1 MLRPMTKH
9 LILATAI
16 ATASATFTTVQAA
29 EPECPPLLNHEFTKL
44 NSADSV
50 NLCQQ
55 FQGQVLL
62 VVNTASQCG
71 FTPQYEGLETLY
83 QTYKDQG
90 FAVIGFPSNDFFQDR
105 GNEENTAKVC
115 YLDYGVTFPMMNRS
129 AVRGSDANPV
139 FKQLTNDSGITPK
152 WNFYKYLVDRNGKVL
167 TVFASTTKPND
178 PKLTQSIEQLLT
190 QAQ

>member
-90 FAVIGFPSNDFFQDR
+90 LPLSVSRPMTSSRTEAMKKTRQKSATWI
-105 GNEENTAKVC
+105 TA
-115 YLDYGVTFPMMNRS
+115 
-129 AVRGSDANPV
+129 
-139 FKQLTNDSGITPK
+139 
-152 WNFYKYLVDRNGKVL
+152 
-167 TVFASTTKPND
+167 
-178 PKLTQSIEQLLT
+178 
-190 QAQ
+190 

>member
-1 MLRPMTKH
+1 
-9 LILATAI
+9 
-16 ATASATFTTVQAA
+16 
-29 EPECPPLLNHEFTKL
+29 
-44 NSADSV
+44 
-50 NLCQQ
+50 
-55 FQGQVLL
+55 
-62 VVNTASQCG
+62 
-71 FTPQYEGLETLY
+71 
-83 QTYKDQG
+83 
-90 FAVIGFPSNDFFQDR
+90 
-105 GNEENTAKVC
+105 
-115 YLDYGVTFPMMNRS
+115 MMNRS